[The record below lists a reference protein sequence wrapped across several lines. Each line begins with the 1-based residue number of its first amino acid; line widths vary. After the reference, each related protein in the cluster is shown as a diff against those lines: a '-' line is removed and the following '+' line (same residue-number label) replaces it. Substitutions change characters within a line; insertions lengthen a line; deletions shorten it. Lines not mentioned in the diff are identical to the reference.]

1 MFMEHLVYQTEERI
15 HLKVKVAV
23 LVFTLVQGLVY
34 KKQKL
39 SLAVSRLRLKD
50 GLIGRMSGNAQRS

>member
-1 MFMEHLVYQTEERI
+1 MVLGYLAIYVHEHLVYQTEERI

-34 KKQKL
+34 KEQKL
-39 SLAVSRLRLKD
+39 SLTVS
-50 GLIGRMSGNAQRS
+50 